1 MPVCDLDGAR
11 PRPLHGHIWTGEKE
25 NVQTTRMAPPLA
37 PASWLIGET
46 AFSLPC
52 SALALLSLDTISC
65 TENIQPLSD
74 SIQFKAFNWGKLY
87 SPALNACEFVCVC
100 VCVSPTLCDPM
111 DCSLP
116 DSSVHGIL
124 QARILEWVAI
134 PFSRASSQPRDQT
147 WVSCIAGRFFTVCL
161 IYL

>member
-100 VCVSPTLCDPM
+100 VCVLVQLFVTPWTVACQTPLSMGFSRQEYWSGLPFPSPGH
-111 DCSLP
+111 LP
-116 DSSVHGIL
+116 NPGIKLGFPAL
-124 QARILEWVAI
+124 QADSLLSV
-134 PFSRASSQPRDQT
+134 
-147 WVSCIAGRFFTVCL
+147 
-161 IYL
+161 